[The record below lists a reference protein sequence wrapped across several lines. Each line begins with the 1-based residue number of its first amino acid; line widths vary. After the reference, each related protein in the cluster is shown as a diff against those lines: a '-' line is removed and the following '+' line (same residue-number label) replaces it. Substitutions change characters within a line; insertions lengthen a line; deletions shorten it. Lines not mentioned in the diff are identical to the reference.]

1 MESFDPNVVGAAYD
15 TVADDYVRAFAD
27 DLERLPL
34 DRSVLDDFAAG
45 VTPSEIVLDLGCG
58 PAQVGGYLTDR
69 GLRVVG
75 VDLALQMLRL
85 ALQRSPAVRLTCGDL
100 RQLPL
105 RAHSFGGVVAFY
117 SIHHLQREEL
127 PEGLAEIRRVLSTR
141 GRLLIATHLG
151 EGEKYTE
158 EFLGHRVASVGATL
172 YREPE
177 LRAAL
182 ERQSFTI
189 ESIRTRD
196 PLDNEYAS
204 QRIYVTARMD
214 T

>member
-1 MESFDPNVVGAAYD
+1 VGPFDPNVVGAAYD
-15 TVADDYVRAFAD
+15 TVAGDYVQTFGD

-45 VTPSEIVLDLGCG
+45 LAPSQIVLDLGCG

-75 VDLALQMLRL
+75 IDLALQMLRL

-100 RQLPL
+100 RELPL
-105 RAHSFGGVVAFY
+105 RPHSFAGVVAFY

-127 PEGLAEIRRVLSTR
+127 PRGLAEIRRVLSPG

-158 EFLGHRVASVGATL
+158 EFLGHRITSVGGTM

-182 ERQSFTI
+182 ERQSFAI
-189 ESIRTRD
+189 ENIQTRD
-196 PLDNEYAS
+196 PLDNEYPS
-204 QRIYVTARMD
+204 RRIYLTARLD

>member
-1 MESFDPNVVGAAYD
+1 MEPFDPNVVGAAYD
-15 TVADDYVRAFAD
+15 TVAGDYVRVFGD

-45 VTPSEIVLDLGCG
+45 LAPSQIVLDVGCG
-58 PAQVGGYLTDR
+58 PAQVGAYLTDR

-100 RQLPL
+100 RELPF
-105 RAHSFGGVVAFY
+105 RPHSFAGVVAFY

-127 PEGLAEIRRVLSTR
+127 PEGLAEIRRVLSTG

-158 EFLGHRVASVGATL
+158 EFLGHRIASVGGTM

-182 ERQSFTI
+182 ERQSFAI
-189 ESIRTRD
+189 ENIQTRH
-196 PLDNEYAS
+196 PLDNEYPS
-204 QRIYVTARMD
+204 QRIYLTARMD
-214 T
+214 S